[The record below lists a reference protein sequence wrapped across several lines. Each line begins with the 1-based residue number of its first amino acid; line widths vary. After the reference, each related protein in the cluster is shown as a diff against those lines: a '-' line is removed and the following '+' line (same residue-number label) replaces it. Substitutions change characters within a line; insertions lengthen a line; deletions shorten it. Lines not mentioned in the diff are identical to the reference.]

1 MTIHPDHTRHLHRI
15 GTVAGYPVHV
25 ARLDSADH
33 PSLPR
38 SSVALNGTTSW
49 VRIGAA
55 PWTRAD
61 RLQRVYDWLDPVGS
75 LWTLADLTDILI
87 QMGLPEIEDGDW
99 PEACGRGACLYPTQH
114 PDHWT
119 EHLPTAQRHA
129 ADRYAR
135 LIRECR

>member
-1 MTIHPDHTRHLHRI
+1 MTIHPDHHRHLHTI
-15 GTVAGYPVHV
+15 GTCAGAPVHV

-33 PSLPR
+33 PALPR
-38 SSVALNGTTSW
+38 SMVAVNGTTSW

-75 LWTLADLTDILI
+75 PWTLADLTDILI
-87 QMGLPEIEDGDW
+87 QMGLPEIAHGDW
-99 PEACGRGACLYPTQH
+99 PEACQQH
-114 PDHWT
+114 TLTWADYNDN
-119 EHLPTAQRHA
+119 LPTAQRHA